1 MLAGLRDIAWVY
13 GNSLDPNAITKVP
26 LSQLKVE
33 FEHIHMVLLEMLAVG
48 LFGMIAEPAELS
60 EIDFIHNNIKN

>member
-1 MLAGLRDIAWVY
+1 MLAGLGDIALVY
-13 GNSLDPNAITKVP
+13 GYSLDSNAINKVP

-33 FEHIHMVLLEMLAVG
+33 FEHIRLILLEMLSVG
-48 LFGMIAEPAELS
+48 LLGMITEPAELG

>member
-1 MLAGLRDIAWVY
+1 MLAGFRYIALVY
-13 GNSLDPNAITKVP
+13 GNSLDSNAITKVM
-26 LSQLKVE
+26 LSQLEVE
-33 FEHIHMVLLEMLAVG
+33 LEHIHLAFLEMLAVG